1 MIEGDDYIFDI
12 VQKKTKKGNNMFDSL
27 SEKKGSDWDYVG
39 AKKN

>member
-12 VQKKTKKGNNMFDSL
+12 VQKKTTKGKNMFDSL
-27 SEKKGSDWDYVG
+27 SEKKGSDYVS